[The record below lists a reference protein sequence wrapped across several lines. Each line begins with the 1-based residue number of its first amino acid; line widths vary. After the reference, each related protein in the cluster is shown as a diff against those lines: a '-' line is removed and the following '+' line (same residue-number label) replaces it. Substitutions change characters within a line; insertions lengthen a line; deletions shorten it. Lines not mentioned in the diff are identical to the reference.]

1 MMPAHS
7 GVSRGIMKTNDRA
20 DIIDLVT
27 HLGTTHGV
35 GTVVADGRPY
45 DGVSYFLEISLLG
58 NGIKRINGMI
68 DAKPAVLERI
78 TGAGQSLLTLETGQ
92 QVPIIVAQAV
102 AGHAEIR
109 ILGSL
114 PGTVML
120 DAGE

>member
-1 MMPAHS
+1 MN
-7 GVSRGIMKTNDRA
+7 TNDRA

-35 GTVVADGRPY
+35 GMITADKR
-45 DGVSYFLEISLLG
+45 DFEDISYFLEVSLLG

-68 DAKPAVLERI
+68 DAKLAVLERI
-78 TGAGQSLLTLETGQ
+78 AGALEPKLMLETGE

-109 ILGSL
+109 IVGSL

-120 DAGE
+120 DDGE